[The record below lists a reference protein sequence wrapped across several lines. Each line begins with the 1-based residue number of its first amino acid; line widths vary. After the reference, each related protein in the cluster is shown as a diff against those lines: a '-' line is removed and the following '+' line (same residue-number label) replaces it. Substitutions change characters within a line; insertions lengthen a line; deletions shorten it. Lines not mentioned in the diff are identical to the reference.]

1 MEEVSITLLDR
12 TVKLTVDTLEH
23 EFVSSGDDS
32 MMFLIKLSQ
41 WLTCSLI
48 LMTNGPMIYF
58 IMKQVSKTF
67 LDWLVVFDCCLCL
80 SNIITLI
87 LLTDNSGHDE
97 LVLCYYYVFFS
108 FLANLCNK
116 LLTVGIVIYR
126 CTLVLGSS
134 IVRTSYQRKVFENL
148 ILLVIFLTSFYL
160 TGWAIYYREDYRHFL
175 GKMDMII

>member
-1 MEEVSITLLDR
+1 MEEVSITLFDR
-12 TVKLTVDTLEH
+12 AVSLTVDTLEH

-80 SNIITLI
+80 SNIIVLI
-87 LLTDNSGHDE
+87 RLTNNSGHDE
-97 LVLCYYYVFFS
+97 LRLCYFHVFFS

-126 CTLVLGSS
+126 FTLVLGSS
-134 IVRTSYQRKVFENL
+134 LVRTSYQRKAFENL
-148 ILLVIFLTSFYL
+148 ILLVMFITSFYL
-160 TGWAIYYREDYRHFL
+160 TGWAIYHREDYRHFL
-175 GKMDMII
+175 GKKDMI